1 MTPFLT
7 CPRSTRAPDR
17 IFSHPQNPVQNT
29 SFRPVQGESGITG
42 GLPPLSPAPGPGGG
56 LRGPRAA
63 LPATTPRPGRYPSP
77 LRWKLVALA
86 RHSARDPGCAW
97 TARPALRRLSWTPKR
112 AANCPLPHRR
122 DGGATAHVSP
132 LAQSGPSLGLPGP
145 ENPQR
150 VGQRRGKG
158 PGRIRFPL
166 PRNGR
171 GRGRRPLLEAPAPRF
186 PERRAEITPSPRGSD
201 LGTWAGLQ
209 HSAPRPRPL
218 SRLPARIRTLH
229 PKVPR
234 PEPGA
239 GKAAVAGLGGAAGGD
254 STCPP
259 PRQGGRRGAFGSPPS
274 HSLPETSP
282 FGSLGSAHATTPLPP
297 LHPSLSPGVSL
308 GRSRAFRPPPQPRTR
323 RRSSSAAEAGC
334 EPPFS
339 RGNPET

>member
-1 MTPFLT
+1 M
-7 CPRSTRAPDR
+7 
-17 IFSHPQNPVQNT
+17 
-29 SFRPVQGESGITG
+29 
-42 GLPPLSPAPGPGGG
+42 
-56 LRGPRAA
+56 
-63 LPATTPRPGRYPSP
+63 
-77 LRWKLVALA
+77 
-86 RHSARDPGCAW
+86 
-97 TARPALRRLSWTPKR
+97 
-112 AANCPLPHRR
+112 
-122 DGGATAHVSP
+122 SP

-145 ENPQR
+145 EDPER

-171 GRGRRPLLEAPAPRF
+171 GRGCRPLLEAPAPRF
-186 PERRAEITPSPRGSD
+186 PERGAEITPSPRGSD

-234 PEPGA
+234 PEPRA
-239 GKAAVAGLGGAAGGD
+239 GKAAVAGLSGAAGGD

-259 PRQGGRRGAFGSPPS
+259 PHQGGRRGAFGSPPS

-308 GRSRAFRPPPQPRTR
+308 GRSRAFRPPPPTQDPETVSLGG
-323 RRSSSAAEAGC
+323 RSRVPVTLLPWESRNMISCGSLV
-334 EPPFS
+334 FS
-339 RGNPET
+339 RGPPCS